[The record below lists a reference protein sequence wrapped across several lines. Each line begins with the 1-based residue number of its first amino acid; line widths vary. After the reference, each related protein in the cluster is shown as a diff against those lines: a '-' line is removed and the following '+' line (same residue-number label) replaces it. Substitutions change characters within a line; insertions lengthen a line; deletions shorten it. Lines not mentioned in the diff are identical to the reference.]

1 MMNPSGDTLSCTTL
15 EFREYGSSTVRASL
29 RLEGDSLVLSGM
41 RGLHIRI
48 EADEADVTINGR
60 SVHASAEQLA
70 RLQGRDLELH
80 GANTLKEDANGVGHT
95 YTGTEAHYWV
105 PLVGGTANR
114 PAPPEH
120 PLRGPDDLVTDQEG
134 GPA

>member
-1 MMNPSGDTLSCTTL
+1 MSTSGDTLSCTTL
-15 EFREYGSSTVRASL
+15 EFRESGSSIVRASM
-29 RLEGDSLVLSGM
+29 RLDGNSLVLRGM

-48 EADEADVTINGR
+48 EAVDADISINGR
-60 SVHASAEQLA
+60 QVHASAEKLA
-70 RLQGRDLELH
+70 RLEGRDLELH
-80 GANTLKEDANGVGHT
+80 GADTLREDGNGVGHT

-120 PLRGPDDLVTDQEG
+120 PLRGTDDLVTDQQG

>member
-1 MMNPSGDTLSCTTL
+1 MSTSGDTLSCTTL
-15 EFREYGSSTVRASL
+15 EFREPGSSIVRASL
-29 RLEGDSLVLSGM
+29 RLDGNSLVLRGM

-48 EADEADVTINGR
+48 EADDADISINGR
-60 SVHASAEQLA
+60 QVHASAEQLA

-120 PLRGPDDLVTDQEG
+120 PLRGADDLVTDQQG